1 MFQKMLQG
9 GSGGSASFKTDAMIN
24 QVPLITSSADTR
36 VNQSSYAS
44 NMYGTFYGYLAF
56 DQNSGTNWIANTI
69 ADEWISFDFSEPK
82 VINMCA
88 IMAHTGVGGTRIKD
102 FRIEG
107 SNDGVN
113 FNDVVFS
120 GTYPD
125 VADINYYFVFENTK
139 SYRYYRLYVVNT
151 YGSQGVAIKELT
163 FFGA

>member
-9 GSGGSASFKTDAMIN
+9 GGSASFKTDAMID
-24 QVPLITSSADTR
+24 QIPEITSNKDTR
-36 VNQSSYAS
+36 VKQSSYAS
-44 NMYGTFYGYLAF
+44 NAYGTFYGYLAF
-56 DQNSGTNWIANTI
+56 DKKNDTQWIANNI

-82 VINMCA
+82 VINACL
-88 IMAHTGVGGTRIKD
+88 IMANSGTGGTRIKD

-125 VADINYYFVFENTK
+125 VANVNYYFAFENTK
-139 SYRYYRLYVVNT
+139 SYRYYRLYVVNI
-151 YGSQGVAIKELT
+151 YGSQAVSIRELA